1 MEDHEGEWL
10 LSTQLTGL
18 GELQLQPHMVYGL
31 LLTQYL
37 MRMQMW
43 SSVRVVVQI
52 ITGPATVNGAEFA
65 TGFSTFTQ
73 LRGVVG
79 HSSSGG
85 LAAALKCQV
94 PGFDSHRK

>member
-1 MEDHEGEWL
+1 MV
-10 LSTQLTGL
+10 TQYSADG
-18 GELQLQPHMVYGL
+18 PRRAAAAAAHGL